1 MTRPKKPGIRFT
13 GNLSRLR
20 AKPGDV
26 LVVQVD
32 KIMSHE
38 QMVFVRDHV
47 SHAVPGVQVLVL
59 SDGLKLGLLDVSEI
73 KTTA

>member
-1 MTRPKKPGIRFT
+1 MARTMKPGFRFT
-13 GNLSRLR
+13 GNISRLR

-26 LVVQVD
+26 LVIQSD
-32 KIMSHE
+32 KIMSRQ
-38 QMVFVRDHV
+38 QMTFVRDHV
-47 SHAVPGVQVLVL
+47 SHALPGVQVLVL